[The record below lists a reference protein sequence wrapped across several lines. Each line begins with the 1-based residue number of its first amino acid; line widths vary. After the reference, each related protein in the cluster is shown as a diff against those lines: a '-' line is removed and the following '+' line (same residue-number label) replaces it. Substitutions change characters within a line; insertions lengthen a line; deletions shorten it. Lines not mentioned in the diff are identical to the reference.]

1 MSKLGGDKSPFPI
14 PSGAPKKKPSRPWK
28 TKANSTVVT
37 STYVKV
43 SKSRKQIFLLSY
55 EPKTKPI
62 SKLFIDFC
70 RNLKKWIKSKK

>member
-37 STYVKV
+37 STYVVRRCRLIQASTKV
-43 SKSRKQIFLLSY
+43 IAQRQIS
-55 EPKTKPI
+55 
-62 SKLFIDFC
+62 
-70 RNLKKWIKSKK
+70 